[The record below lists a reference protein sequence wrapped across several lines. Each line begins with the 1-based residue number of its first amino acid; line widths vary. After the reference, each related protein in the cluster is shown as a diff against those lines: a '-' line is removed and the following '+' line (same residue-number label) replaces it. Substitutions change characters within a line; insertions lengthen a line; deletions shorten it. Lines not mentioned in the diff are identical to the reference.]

1 MARLK
6 HPHEGRVAE
15 VYRENE
21 FVGYTPEPKG
31 AQWAPW
37 GAWVLPA
44 DHDWRP
50 DMRWALAS
58 AGWWSNCQAGI

>member
-1 MARLK
+1 MASISATCIL

-21 FVGYTPEPKG
+21 FVGYTPEPIEG
-31 AQWAPW
+31 ARWAPW

-44 DHDWRP
+44 DHGDQTCGG
-50 DMRWALAS
+50 L
-58 AGWWSNCQAGI
+58 

>member
-1 MARLK
+1 MAGLK

-21 FVGYTPEPKG
+21 FVGYTPEPIEG

-44 DHDWRP
+44 NHDWRP
-50 DMRWALAS
+50 DMRWACALNEPA
-58 AGWWSNCQAGI
+58 ARE

>member
-1 MARLK
+1 MAKLK

-21 FVGYTPEPKG
+21 FVGYTPEPIEG

-37 GAWVLPA
+37 GAWGPPSQSRLAPRYA
-44 DHDWRP
+44 
-50 DMRWALAS
+50 RWALAS
-58 AGWWSNCQAGI
+58 AGWWSN